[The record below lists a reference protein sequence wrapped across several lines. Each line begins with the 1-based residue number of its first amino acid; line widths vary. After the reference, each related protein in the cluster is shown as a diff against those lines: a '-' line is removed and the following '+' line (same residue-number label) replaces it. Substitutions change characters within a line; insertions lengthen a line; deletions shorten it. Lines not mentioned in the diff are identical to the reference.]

1 MFLKLS
7 LSYLLNIEEKCNK
20 ITVYNIDY
28 LRLSKIDKKK
38 SIIWQYAT
46 KIFYFLEN
54 IKEY

>member
-38 SIIWQYAT
+38 SII
-46 KIFYFLEN
+46 
-54 IKEY
+54 